1 VGVNLAI
8 LNFLNYGPRRAPTP
22 LKVVA
27 TVAFVAG
34 GLLLVWSGYIHF
46 HLWREEYRH
55 IPTIGPLFLFQSIAG
70 LVLGLLVIA
79 LRRVWTAIVG
89 LGFAAATLVGF
100 FISVE
105 HGLFGFQDS
114 SSAPFAHEAL
124 IIEICTIVVLII
136 AGLLCFAASPSSTT
150 AGTTPPARESTDA

>member
-1 VGVNLAI
+1 VNLA
-8 LNFLNYGPRRAPTP
+8 LLNYGPRRTSPP
-22 LKVVA
+22 IKVVA

-55 IPTIGPLFLFQSIAG
+55 IPTIGPLFLLQSVAG

-124 IIEICTIVVLII
+124 IIEICSIVVLMI
-136 AGLLCFAASPSSTT
+136 AGALCFAASPPSTRV
-150 AGTTPPARESTDA
+150 GTTPPATASTDA